1 MKFRFNKR
9 LTGHIMLPLAFLIFG
24 LLFLFLTFNP
34 VIKLVSNGFS
44 MFSSESLKGE
54 EEINNDIYSGKVLE
68 GYTDSVPSSKI
79 QYPLSGM
86 KYGEIVIETQGSVY
100 DIPLHF
106 GDSNS
111 VLRRGAGHYMG
122 SHFPGEGTTILI
134 SAHNNTYFNCLQY
147 LKFGDKITVKTN
159 YGIYV
164 YAISNTQIKD
174 KNDAS
179 AYNLTAGEETLV
191 LYTCYPF
198 NALGLT
204 KNRYY
209 VTAKLISGPKILLDE

>member
-1 MKFRFNKR
+1 MF
-9 LTGHIMLPLAFLIFG
+9 PLAFLILG

-34 VIKLVSNGFS
+34 LIKLVSDGFS
-44 MFSSESLKGE
+44 MFSSESLSRE
-54 EEINNDIYSGKVLE
+54 EEINNDIYSGQVLE
-68 GYTDSVPSSKI
+68 GYTDTVPSSKI
-79 QYPLSGM
+79 QYPLSGT
-86 KYGEIVIETQGSVY
+86 KYGMINIEVDGSFFE
-100 DIPLHF
+100 IPLYF

-111 VLRRGAGHYMG
+111 ILRRGAGHYMG
-122 SHFPGEGTTILI
+122 SHFPGESSTILV

-159 YGIYV
+159 YGIYEYV
-164 YAISNTQIKD
+164 VSNTQIKN

-179 AYNLTAGEETLV
+179 AYDLSASEENLV

-204 KNRYY
+204 QNRYF
-209 VTAKLISGPKILLDE
+209 VTAKLISGPKILLNE